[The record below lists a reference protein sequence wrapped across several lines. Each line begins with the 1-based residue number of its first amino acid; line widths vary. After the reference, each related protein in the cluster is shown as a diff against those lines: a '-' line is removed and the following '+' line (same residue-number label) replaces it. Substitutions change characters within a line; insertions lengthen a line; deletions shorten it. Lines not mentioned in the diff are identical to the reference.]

1 MRLVR
6 SWAGALLLTVCVMV
20 PTQTVAVAAE
30 PVDLELVL
38 AVDGS
43 ASISGGVMAFQLRGH
58 AAALRDPAVAS
69 AIAAGPHR
77 AIAVMLLRYAGPG
90 EVEMLLPWTRLGT
103 AQDLA
108 RFADRL
114 EAVPASEGGST
125 ALGSAIEAA
134 VPLFPAN
141 GFDGTRKVLD
151 LVGNGF
157 SNAGPPV
164 EPARDAAVAAGITV
178 NGLAILD
185 EYEWLD
191 AYYAQSVIGGPGAF
205 VRTAVSRES
214 FAEAILYKLIDEI
227 VQAPSTPPGRRL
239 ARSSVPIR
247 RIESFRDNC
256 HSRACA
262 GTNHGGRG

>member
-1 MRLVR
+1 MRLIRRWV
-6 SWAGALLLTVCVMV
+6 GALLLSVSVL
-20 PTQTVAVAAE
+20 VAAGE
-30 PVDLELVL
+30 AAGEAVDLELVL

-58 AAALRDPAVAS
+58 AAALRDPAVVQ
-69 AIAAGPHR
+69 AIAAGGPHR
-77 AIAVMLLRYAGPG
+77 AIAAMLLRYAGPG
-90 EVEMLLPWTRLGT
+90 EVERLLPWTRLQT
-103 AQDLA
+103 AEDLA
-108 RFADRL
+108 RFADRV
-114 EAVPASEGGST
+114 EAVPAPEGGST
-125 ALGSAIEAA
+125 ALGSAIGAV
-134 VPLFPAN
+134 VPLFSAN
-141 GFDGTRKVLD
+141 GFEGTRKVLD

-185 EYEWLD
+185 EYDWLD

-214 FAEAILYKLIDEI
+214 FTEAILYKLIDEI
-227 VQAPSTPPGRRL
+227 VQVPSTTPGRRL
-239 ARSSVPIR
+239 ARSSGPIR
-247 RIESFRDNC
+247 RIDSPGDSC

-262 GTNHGGRG
+262 GGNHGKRR